1 MKFKKAISPLIA
13 TILLI
18 VVAVALIAIVVAWGK
33 SFTTDSLSDAT
44 GVVDTSCM
52 GAAIQLSGCTIT
64 DTNDMVFYIQNTG
77 SVNFPAGDD
86 FTINL
91 FNEAEGTSK
100 LNLSVS
106 QTATTGWAGITPGQT
121 AMITLEDANFPTTAS
136 GGHVSDEV
144 YRVEVISEY
153 CSSDAIAQ
161 IKKCSK

>member
-44 GVVDTSCM
+44 GVVDTTCM

-64 DTNDMVFYIQNTG
+64 DENEMVFYAQNSG
-77 SVNFPAGDD
+77 SVNFPTGDD

-91 FNEAEGTSK
+91 FNEVAGTSR
-100 LNLSVS
+100 LNIKVS
-106 QTATTGWAGITPGQT
+106 ETATTGWAGISPGQT
-121 AMITLEDANFPTTAS
+121 AEIRIDDANFPGNA
-136 GGHVSDEV
+136 DEV
-144 YRVEVISEY
+144 YRVEVASSY

-161 IKKCSK
+161 IKKCFK